1 MAGEKPSSSAPES
14 SASDWYKPA
23 YESGWD
29 SLTEAGKA
37 EKGDKPSTL
46 EGDKKAEKVEKEPSF
61 NERELDRIA
70 KLTGRVPDDP
80 EVLKLNL
87 VLRYQKF
94 EQYRELYDGQKEKHI
109 MIQQQTYE
117 DIATAKRELEEAM
130 YLYDET
136 FKKQDDKIAG
146 LTEEQRRHDIKDKL
160 REDKHFGEGEATTG
174 NSWVKARLQR
184 NKVYDGKRG
193 EVEESRQSAADRLYD
208 ELGKMSADIKED
220 EIFKTYDLR
229 KDEAPEEPISGR
241 RDGLNAG
248 KNGLFVTDKDGHIA
262 PERPVDWALY
272 PHAPKSAEAPASEA
286 DDSKDGK
293 GGKGEKGSNNGE
305 DGSDDGKGGKG
316 EKGSGEK
323 SPEDILDEER
333 AKELERERAKELEKQ
348 KAMEAEIAGM
358 SQAEKDKALDETE
371 ARLEAAELELGIN
384 KEIEGKTEE
393 ELNALLDLTDEE
405 IAKREARIRE
415 IDEDTSGPLV
425 AVNADFTLDKKD
437 LAHDL
442 AEQELNKEVADAGAL
457 KRLWKGTLFKK
468 YFELKYTKQFESGDR
483 EVEIDGKKYGVDDL
497 IAGRK
502 DAAIQRF
509 VMSVVEDSKAFIH
522 DKTGEEMEDA
532 DAETTANIKK
542 VIENFATFEIPEGHS
557 LDDLKLVFRN
567 KMNELKAISRDK
579 GDDTDPLLFDN
590 YLEVAIKA
598 RERFEHGM
606 AIEDV
611 MEGFRV
617 VNATARDGIRT
628 EAHRDALDRLI
639 NKAESSKLGQFI
651 PAEALA
657 AGIGIATALT
667 QPGSRALL
675 GAAGGIGVS
684 SVLAGLKERNRVT
697 EDRARML
704 RDIANGM
711 NYEGNGA
718 EDPRGRTARYEKR
731 IGDTLYATEKA
742 SDLTS
747 NIEKALSTEG
757 EGRSK
762 AILHAIA
769 EARVRIDFSD
779 EERKDLIA
787 YSSEDK
793 RGDERLALDI
803 ATIRAEKALSDED
816 KKNLE
821 GIKKQIRE
829 EIAKDVDKKDDDFTR
844 TRRRIATGKA
854 IKTLALGAG
863 VFFISQEAMALA
875 DPTKVG
881 IFEKLGVKV
890 RENAEGAENTILGAG
905 LDRIR
910 GGNLQPTGY
919 TEPLPVPANDPIQ
932 VEQLSN
938 NGYEVVSRTPGTT
951 EPIRTF
957 EQVSP
962 AASDHQIRTAIQY
975 ANNGTSWSDGAEL
988 GLHASQGGLY
998 ADMAGMT
1005 STMNGQSF
1013 NIDSLVA
1020 DNKIKGFVTVN
1031 GATFEVSPSLTHGAL
1046 SWGENGVFTT
1056 TAGDTMRL
1064 MTENGA
1070 PLYDSFMVA
1079 VDNGDIDGVRQLV
1092 SLSTHVAGGGFRG
1105 TMNQVVD
1112 SFNTTADTLWFSK
1125 PIGGVAPHVN
1135 ANGLA
1140 FAPITARTGLGEA
1153 RRSSAPASEAPS
1165 ATPVTG
1171 ESGPVEPS
1179 KPAEATPEPI
1189 IDTTSEEAPAETA
1202 PKPAAETSGTS
1213 SEEDESLEYTT
1224 PAEERAKHPE
1234 ELLSEE
1240 QKDYLEDVLASE
1252 EAKRVPPEVLNWI
1265 REPDEIDIVRSDEED
1280 DAKDLEYKEWWDKQ
1294 SEETRQAVSDF
1305 VRMIIR
1311 RNREDTK
1318 HMSEFG
1324 RSFML
1329 WMQKNAHIKL

>member
-37 EKGDKPSTL
+37 EEGDKPSTL

-286 DDSKDGK
+286 DDKKDGK
-293 GGKGEKGSNNGE
+293 GGKGEKGSD
-305 DGSDDGKGGKG
+305 DGKGGDGKGGKG
-316 EKGSGEK
+316 EKGPGEK

-371 ARLEAAELELGIN
+371 ARLEAAELELSIN

-415 IDEDTSGPLV
+415 IDEDLSGPLV

-442 AEQELNKEVADAGAL
+442 AEQELNKEVAEGGAI

-522 DKTGEEMEDA
+522 DKAGEEMKDA

-704 RDIANGM
+704 RDIASGM
-711 NYEGNGA
+711 SYEGNGA
-718 EDPRGRTARYEKR
+718 EDPSSRTARYEKR

-757 EGRSK
+757 EGRSD
-762 AILHAIA
+762 AILRAIA

-816 KKNLE
+816 KKKLE
-821 GIKKQIRE
+821 GIKEQIRK
-829 EIAKDVDKKDDDFTR
+829 EIAEDVDKKDNDFTR
-844 TRRRIATGKA
+844 TRRKIAAGKA
-854 IKTLALGAG
+854 VKTLVLGAG
-863 VFFISQEAMALA
+863 IFFISQEAMALA

-881 IFEKLGVKV
+881 ILEKLGVKI
-890 RENAEGAENTILGAG
+890 RENVDGAEDTILGAG
-905 LDRIR
+905 FDKIR
-910 GGNLQPTGY
+910 GAANLQPTGY
-919 TEPLPVPANDPIQ
+919 TDPIRIPANDSD
-932 VEQLSN
+932 QLERLTD
-938 NGYEVVSRTPGTT
+938 NGYEVVGRVDGNTQISTS
-951 EPIRTF
+951 F

-962 AASDHQIRTAIQY
+962 AASDHQIRAAIQY

-988 GLHASQGGLY
+988 GLHAGQGGLY

-1013 NIDSLVA
+1013 DIDSLA
-1020 DNKIKGFVTVN
+1020 AASSIKGFVTVN
-1031 GATFEVSPSLTHGAL
+1031 GATFEVAPSLTNGAL
-1046 SWGENGVFTT
+1046 SWGENGIFTT
-1056 TAGDTMRL
+1056 AAGDTMRL
-1064 MTENGA
+1064 ISENGA

-1079 VDNGDIDGVRQLV
+1079 VDQGTNADGVRQLV
-1092 SLSTHVAGGGFRG
+1092 SLATHLGGGNFHG
-1105 TMNQVVD
+1105 TMNQLVQTA
-1112 SFNTTADTLWFSK
+1112 NTTPAEVILRK
-1125 PIGGVAPHVN
+1125 AIGGVAPHVN

-1153 RRSSAPASEAPS
+1153 RRSSTPASEAPT

-1265 REPDEIDIVRSDEED
+1265 SEPDEIDIVRSDDED
-1280 DAKDLEYKEWWDKQ
+1280 TAKQREYADWWDKQ
-1294 SEETRQAVSDF
+1294 SEETKQAVSDL

-1311 RNREDTK
+1311 RNREDTSRI
-1318 HMSEFG
+1318 SEFG
-1324 RSFML
+1324 RSFMI
-1329 WMQKNAHIKL
+1329 WMTSNSHVKL